1 MFKEIAALI
10 KDEEGATIMEYAAVI
25 GAGVVAVVALIAL
38 FRIAAAK
45 IQEGAQWFGG

>member
-1 MFKEIAALI
+1 MFEELREFVL
-10 KDEEGATIMEYAAVI
+10 DEEGATIMEYAAVI